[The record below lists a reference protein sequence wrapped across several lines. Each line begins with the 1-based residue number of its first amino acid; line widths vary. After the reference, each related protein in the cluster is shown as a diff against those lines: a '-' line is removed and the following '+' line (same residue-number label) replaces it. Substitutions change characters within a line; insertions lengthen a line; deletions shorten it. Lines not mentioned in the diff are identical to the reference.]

1 MWWPMAI
8 SSISASI
15 RDAMLWFEDFPEG
28 EVKVIGTKLVDA
40 DEVVAFARDFDPQ
53 PMHTDPEA
61 AKDSYFGGLIASGW
75 HTCAMLMRIMCDG
88 FLLNAA
94 SMGSPGVDSVN
105 WIRPVRPGDT
115 LTVTRTTL
123 AARTSASR
131 PDMGIVKTSY
141 AIRNQA
147 GDLVMEMVGNGMFQ
161 RRPAAE
167 AAS

>member
-1 MWWPMAI
+1 MWWPMAT
-8 SSISASI
+8 SSTSASI
-15 RDAMLWFEDFPEG
+15 RDAMLWFEAFPEG
-28 EVKVIGTKLVDA
+28 EVRVIGTKLVDA

-105 WIRPVRPGDT
+105 WIRPVRPGDM

-123 AARTSASR
+123 AARASASR

-141 AIRNQA
+141 TIRNQA
-147 GDLVMEMVGNGMFQ
+147 DEVVMEMVGNGMFQ
-161 RRPAAE
+161 RRPRAE
-167 AAS
+167 TAS